1 MRHGIHDTVYDHYI
15 HWKMLFGKM
24 LQDHI
29 PERKMRVRE
38 KDIPYVNSEWRKGI
52 KMKRKYAQKYAKH
65 RTPENWEL
73 KRVWRNIATNERR
86 KAIKAY
92 WKKKADDF
100 VEYVPK

>member
-1 MRHGIHDTVYDHYI
+1 MIQYMITTFI
-15 HWKMLFGKM
+15 GKCCLEKCCKTM
-24 LQDHI
+24 HI

-38 KDIPYVNSEWRKGI
+38 KYIPYMNSEWKKAIR
-52 KMKRKYAQKYAKH
+52 MKRKYAQKYAKH

>member
-1 MRHGIHDTVYDHYI
+1 M
-15 HWKMLFGKM
+15 
-24 LQDHI
+24 HI

-38 KDIPYVNSEWRKGI
+38 KYIPYMNSEWKKAIR
-52 KMKRKYAQKYAKH
+52 MKRKYAQKYAKH